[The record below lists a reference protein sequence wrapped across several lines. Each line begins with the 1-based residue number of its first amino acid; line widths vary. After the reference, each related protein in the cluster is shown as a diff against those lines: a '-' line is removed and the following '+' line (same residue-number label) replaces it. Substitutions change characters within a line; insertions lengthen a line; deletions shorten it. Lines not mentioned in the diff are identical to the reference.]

1 PDLYRYMYI
10 DLTEI
15 TGEAFPPATNFTAY
29 FKPDEST
36 PGAYTFYT
44 GDRQGSLTDPETLDS
59 SILEISYPVSAGSY
73 AFAATPEM
81 GKRRGHGELQM
92 ALMDIVQANAELKIA
107 LQNYDGLIQDIRDA

>member
-1 PDLYRYMYI
+1 EIYGYPYAGDIGPGKPYPSGYDGPDLYRYMYI

-81 GKRRGHGELQM
+81 GK
-92 ALMDIVQANAELKIA
+92 
-107 LQNYDGLIQDIRDA
+107 